1 MRLVLDVNV
10 WISSLLW
17 QGVPKQIIDLAKS
30 RAVTVFISEAILS
43 ELEEVLARTKFQSK
57 MRSLGITS
65 QDLINLVRQLS
76 EVCVP
81 ISVNVP
87 NLRDPDDAVI
97 LGTAIA
103 AKAVLVISG
112 DLDLLVLEEFAGISI
127 LNPADFLDVFRLIGS
142 SEKEI

>member
-127 LNPADFLDVFRLIGS
+127 LNPADFLDVFRLSGS

>member
-57 MRSLGITS
+57 MR
-65 QDLINLVRQLS
+65 DR
-76 EVCVP
+76 
-81 ISVNVP
+81 
-87 NLRDPDDAVI
+87 
-97 LGTAIA
+97 
-103 AKAVLVISG
+103 
-112 DLDLLVLEEFAGISI
+112 
-127 LNPADFLDVFRLIGS
+127 
-142 SEKEI
+142 